1 MVPNGYVPIGRFT
14 SRTQS
19 FNLYQRILKR
29 TGMKCDNCGKKQT
42 IATVQVSRY
51 RDDGVSHHEFWCLE
65 CVQGKNQVRSRYDL
79 T

>member
-42 IATVQVSRY
+42 IATVMSVDIEMMVLATMSF
-51 RDDGVSHHEFWCLE
+51 GVWNAFRAKIKL
-65 CVQGKNQVRSRYDL
+65 DL
-79 T
+79 DMI